1 MRGPF
6 VRRFLLLLL
15 VSLVLPGFA
24 GAQSPAP
31 LANPI
36 ANPGAPWPFAG
47 FVVNVPEL
55 DDLYSLVVN
64 RETAVIGKLVVRPAR
79 TWTFTALTQRPGRGF
94 KNARALADHMRSGRK
109 VGLDPARYTKLT
121 HEEYAEEHLGQPC
134 ARYQIRALDRGA
146 KGDAS
151 VPIQF
156 RGLTCVHP
164 EQPDLLVDLAYS
176 ELGGEG
182 ALSEVLT
189 KAGGRFLESLRFLPI
204 KAPPALRDALAM
216 GRAGNVPGSLALL
229 QLAAESGDTRAAAE
243 LGLAL
248 VEGRGVPP
256 DPEASRKWLE
266 AATKDGWIDA
276 LYTLGVVHDNGL
288 GVPRD
293 PVQAAKWWRLAA
305 DQRDAQAQFN
315 LGVYAWNAENSRR
328 DVKSACLWWERAAAN
343 GHAGALKNFKENRC

>member
-1 MRGPF
+1 
-6 VRRFLLLLL
+6 
-15 VSLVLPGFA
+15 
-24 GAQSPAP
+24 
-31 LANPI
+31 
-36 ANPGAPWPFAG
+36 
-47 FVVNVPEL
+47 
-55 DDLYSLVVN
+55 
-64 RETAVIGKLVVRPAR
+64 
-79 TWTFTALTQRPGRGF
+79 
-94 KNARALADHMRSGRK
+94 
-109 VGLDPARYTKLT
+109 
-121 HEEYAEEHLGQPC
+121 
-134 ARYQIRALDRGA
+134 
-146 KGDAS
+146 
-151 VPIQF
+151 
-156 RGLTCVHP
+156 VHP